1 MTDQRTATPPGADE
15 ARAPGTRAP
24 EPATDRA
31 RGDAAP
37 ALAAEHADAFRVI
50 ADLRRR
56 ARRRLLVVSG
66 GLAVLL
72 VGVMAVRV
80 LLGDYTVT
88 IADFVRI
95 LRGTV
100 IPGAS
105 YIVLEV
111 KLPRAVAGALAGF
124 ALGASGALFRRTL
137 RNPLAS
143 PDILGVTTGAAA
155 AAVLVL
161 TLLGWRGAPM
171 AIAALVGALAATAL
185 ILGFARVGR
194 GGGGAAGAIGGQR
207 VIVAGIAIG
216 ALGQAVVSGALTL
229 LSTFDLQTA
238 MIWTAGSLNGV
249 TWARI
254 AWLAAALVVL
264 VPLAAWLHRA
274 LAPADLGEDL
284 AHGLGAPAG
293 RAGLAAL
300 IVGALLAA
308 AATAAVGPLAFVAL
322 LSTPIARSLAGGRA
336 SVGIA
341 GLIGGVVVVLADFV
355 GGELIFDTP
364 LPAGVLTGAVGAPLM
379 LWLLVSAA
387 RKG

>member
-1 MTDQRTATPPGADE
+1 MTAQRTARP
-15 ARAPGTRAP
+15 ARVPDGPAAQGTRGGASP
-24 EPATDRA
+24 
-31 RGDAAP
+31 AP
-37 ALAAEHADAFRVI
+37 AARTADALAVI

-56 ARRRLLVVSG
+56 TRRRLLAVTGV
-66 GLAVLL
+66 LALLL
-72 VGVMAVRV
+72 VGAMAVRV

-111 KLPRAVAGALAGF
+111 KLPRALAGALAGF

-143 PDILGVTTGAAA
+143 PDILGVTSGAAA

-171 AIAALVGALAATAL
+171 AIAALAGALGAAAL

-216 ALGQAVVSGALTL
+216 ALGQAIVSGALTL

-249 TWARI
+249 TWTRI
-254 AWLAAALVVL
+254 SWLALALVVL
-264 VPLAAWLHRA
+264 VPVAVWLHRA

-293 RAGLAAL
+293 RAGLGAL
-300 IVGALLAA
+300 VAGALLAA

-322 LSTPIARSLAGGRA
+322 LSTPLARALAGGRA

-341 GLIGGVVVVLADFV
+341 GLVGAMVVVLADFV
-355 GGELIFDTP
+355 GGELIGDVP

-379 LWLLVSAA
+379 LWLLISAA